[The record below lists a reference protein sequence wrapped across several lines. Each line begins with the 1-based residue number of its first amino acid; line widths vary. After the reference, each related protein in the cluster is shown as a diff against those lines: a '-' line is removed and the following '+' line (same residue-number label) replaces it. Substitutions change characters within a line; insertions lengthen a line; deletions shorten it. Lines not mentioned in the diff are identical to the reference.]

1 MTRRSASPASA
12 HRAAPGLAHP
22 NRIEPEAQIHTLQR
36 TAGNHATARWLQAQ
50 VIQPARSARASQPPH
65 VTPGLESYL
74 DASRGAGQLLAAS
87 MRNYFEPRFGFD
99 FSAVRVHADER
110 AADAADAINAQ
121 AFTVGPDIHF
131 AQGRFEPGTSSGDRL
146 IAHELTHVVQQGAD
160 RGPALQRQPENPIG
174 PLPDLPEADA
184 DCSIDLAARRW
195 RDFINCCAKTPL
207 GRGCSKDVIDGVCKI
222 IDCDGKTPKPIT
234 CPPGFK
240 PGATRAHKG
249 QCCDA
254 RQKSEDS
261 RWCCAPDQIVVNA
274 FFPRCCPE
282 GTKPDAARK
291 DCKRPEPPPRPPEC
305 PSEQKTS
312 KGECCKP
319 PAIPKGDACVTA
331 PPLPPPPKPAP
342 PAPVEVFFQK
352 DKPAKAAATKPLG
365 DSLTAEGR
373 VRFTQ
378 LVELLRSDA
387 TLKVQL
393 AGKASPE
400 GSDEYN
406 LSLAQQRA
414 EKVAE
419 ALAEEGIDTSR
430 IANHPD
436 ADLRSECQE
445 IRPGVL
451 TCGEKGATGPEDRQ
465 VLARPF
471 FPNP

>member
-1 MTRRSASPASA
+1 
-12 HRAAPGLAHP
+12 
-22 NRIEPEAQIHTLQR
+22 
-36 TAGNHATARWLQAQ
+36 
-50 VIQPARSARASQPPH
+50 
-65 VTPGLESYL
+65 
-74 DASRGAGQLLAAS
+74 
-87 MRNYFEPRFGFD
+87 
-99 FSAVRVHADER
+99 
-110 AADAADAINAQ
+110 
-121 AFTVGPDIHF
+121 
-131 AQGRFEPGTSSGDRL
+131 
-146 IAHELTHVVQQGAD
+146 
-160 RGPALQRQPENPIG
+160 
-174 PLPDLPEADA
+174 
-184 DCSIDLAARRW
+184 
-195 RDFINCCAKTPL
+195 
-207 GRGCSKDVIDGVCKI
+207 
-222 IDCDGKTPKPIT
+222 
-234 CPPGFK
+234 
-240 PGATRAHKG
+240 
-249 QCCDA
+249 
-254 RQKSEDS
+254 
-261 RWCCAPDQIVVNA
+261 
-274 FFPRCCPE
+274 
-282 GTKPDAARK
+282 
-291 DCKRPEPPPRPPEC
+291 
-305 PSEQKTS
+305 
-312 KGECCKP
+312 
-319 PAIPKGDACVTA
+319 VTA

-406 LSLAQQRA
+406 LSLAQRRA